1 MCPSESQVL
10 VSDGI
15 CSCNKEL
22 SPSCSIL
29 CVFLK
34 RLGQNTP
41 SFISRCAEKVTSRR
55 LVKLYGFPHI
65 LVGLTHRNFGWAWVK
80 LLKRTLLKHKRSKWL
95 QIASFFFYPKKL
107 VKLWKMRITV
117 LSFPEFFTLSKKIR
131 EISLSFPFPEF
142 FYAFLLT
149 VCQAQ
154 NLTNL
159 IIFSSR
165 HFF

>member
-1 MCPSESQVL
+1 MCPWESQVL

-22 SPSCSIL
+22 SPYCPIL

-65 LVGLTHRNFGWAWVK
+65 LVELTHRNFGWAWVK
-80 LLKRTLLKHKRSKWL
+80 QLKRALLKSTKGHSN
-95 QIASFFFYPKKL
+95 
-107 VKLWKMRITV
+107 VKLRHFSFIPKNSWNC
-117 LSFPEFFTLSKKIR
+117 SSFHFPEFFTLFFIWSQKI
-131 EISLSFPFPEF
+131 SFSFSFPEY

-149 VCQAQ
+149 VLQAQ